1 MILGQSD
8 KVLKRYFTTIRGIF
22 HVKQLLN
29 SLTVEKKE
37 AVSTLKRI
45 IGVMNVK
52 NFWTFRVE
60 NNKCVAFASNKE
72 IC

>member
-8 KVLKRYFTTIRGIF
+8 KVLKRYFTTIRGII
-22 HVKQLLN
+22 HVNQLLN
-29 SLTVEKKE
+29 PLTAEENE

-60 NNKCVAFASNKE
+60 NNK
-72 IC
+72 